1 MFATTSTDA
10 QASGYDCI
18 GSVSFVASSQNSS
31 GRFSRLAFSVFSYI
45 DHLVFQVLNVMPPV
59 ARWAYY
65 KLLCRRFGRRVLL
78 DYDTYIRYPH
88 KVSIG
93 NDVAINRGCRIYP
106 SLLNKEA
113 TITLEDGVVLG
124 PQVTFFGA
132 GQNPR
137 SENLADVAASIVVG
151 RRAYIGGNSTIR
163 YGVKIGEGAVVAAGS
178 VVVDDVAAYTV
189 VGGVPAKVISQR
201 TID

>member
-1 MFATTSTDA
+1 MAT
-10 QASGYDCI
+10 SG
-18 GSVSFVASSQNSS
+18 SSS
-31 GRFSRLAFSVFSYI
+31 SRLARMAFSVFSYV
-45 DHLVFQVLNVMPPV
+45 DHLIFHFLNVMPPFI
-59 ARWAYY
+59 RWIYF
-65 KLLCRRFGRRVLL
+65 KLLCKKYGRRVLL

-106 SLLNKEA
+106 SLLTKSA

-132 GQNPR
+132 GQDPR
-137 SENLADVAASIVVG
+137 SSKLADIAESIVVQRG
-151 RRAYIGGNSTIR
+151 AYIGGNSTIR
-163 YGVKIGEGAVVAAGS
+163 YGVTIGEHAVVAAGS
-178 VVVDDVAAYTV
+178 VVVSDVPANTV
-189 VGGVPAKVISQR
+189 VGGVPAKVLAPR

>member
-1 MFATTSTDA
+1 MAA
-10 QASGYDCI
+10 
-18 GSVSFVASSQNSS
+18 SQNSS
-31 GRFSRLAFSVFSYI
+31 GRLSRLAFSAFSYV
-45 DHLVFQVLNVMPPV
+45 DHLAFLVLNVMPPFV
-59 ARWAYY
+59 RWVYY
-65 KLLCRRFGRRVLL
+65 KLLCRRYGRRVLL
-78 DYDTYIRYPH
+78 DYDTYVRYPH

-137 SENLADVAASIVVG
+137 TADLADVAESIVVKRG
-151 RRAYIGGNSTIR
+151 AYIGGNSTIR
-163 YGVKIGEGAVVAAGS
+163 YGITIGEDAVVAAGS
-178 VVVDDVAAYTV
+178 MVVDDVPPHTI

-201 TID
+201 TIG

>member
-1 MFATTSTDA
+1 MAT
-10 QASGYDCI
+10 SG
-18 GSVSFVASSQNSS
+18 SSS
-31 GRFSRLAFSVFSYI
+31 SRLSRVAFSTFSYV
-45 DHLVFQVLNVMPPV
+45 DQLVFHFLNLMPPFV
-59 ARWAYY
+59 RWAYF
-65 KLLCRRFGRRVLL
+65 KVLCKRYGRRVLL

-106 SLLNKEA
+106 SLLTKTA

-132 GQNPR
+132 GQDPR
-137 SENLADVAASIVVG
+137 TADLADVAESIVV
-151 RRAYIGGNSTIR
+151 RRGAYVGGNATIR
-163 YGVKIGEGAVVAAGS
+163 YGVTIGEGAVVAAGS
-178 VVVDDVAAYTV
+178 VVVNDVPANTI
-189 VGGVPAKVISQR
+189 VGGVPAKVLAPR

>member
-1 MFATTSTDA
+1 
-10 QASGYDCI
+10 
-18 GSVSFVASSQNSS
+18 
-31 GRFSRLAFSVFSYI
+31 
-45 DHLVFQVLNVMPPV
+45 MPPFV
-59 ARWAYY
+59 RWVYY
-65 KLLCRRFGRRVLL
+65 KLLCRQFGRRVLL
-78 DYDTYIRYPH
+78 DYDTYVRYPH

-137 SENLADVAASIVVG
+137 TADLADVAESIVVKRG
-151 RRAYIGGNSTIR
+151 AYIGGNSTIR
-163 YGVKIGEGAVVAAGS
+163 YGITIGEDAVVAAGS
-178 VVVDDVAAYTV
+178 MVVDDVPPHTI

-201 TID
+201 TIG

>member
-1 MFATTSTDA
+1 
-10 QASGYDCI
+10 
-18 GSVSFVASSQNSS
+18 VAASQNSA
-31 GRFSRLAFSVFSYI
+31 GRLWRLTFSAFSYVDHLAF
-45 DHLVFQVLNVMPPV
+45 LVLNLMPPFV
-59 ARWAYY
+59 RWAYY
-65 KLLCRRFGRRVLL
+65 KLLCRRYGRRVLL
-78 DYDTYIRYPH
+78 DYDTYVRYPH

-137 SENLADVAASIVVG
+137 TTDLADIAESIVVQ

-163 YGVKIGEGAVVAAGS
+163 YGVTIGEGAVVAAGS
-178 VVVDDVAAYTV
+178 MVVDDVPAHTI
-189 VGGVPAKVISQR
+189 VGGVPAKVLRQR
-201 TID
+201 TIG